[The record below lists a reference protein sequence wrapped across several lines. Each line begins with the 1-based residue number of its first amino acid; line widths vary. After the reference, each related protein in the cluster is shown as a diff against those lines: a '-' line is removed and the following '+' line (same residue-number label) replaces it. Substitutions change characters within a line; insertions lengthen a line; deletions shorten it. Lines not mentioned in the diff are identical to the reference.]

1 LDRSK
6 TNSSYTCLPG
16 TSKVEGSSQCLN
28 SYLIGK
34 CDSQHKN
41 SRTCLATNQF
51 LTLPINH
58 YVAIHET
65 GLLLMGLMMRSLIVG
80 Y

>member
-1 LDRSK
+1 MPEWAAVSNPCDIAGICGNGICNLDRSK

-16 TSKVEGSSQCLN
+16 TSKVEGSSQCSN

-41 SRTCLATNQF
+41 SRTCLVTNQF
-51 LTLPINH
+51 VTLF
-58 YVAIHET
+58 
-65 GLLLMGLMMRSLIVG
+65 L
-80 Y
+80 